1 MIQLSLLYLSTGGL
15 YLIKINLLKIIKLSL
30 GSSLAIFIAWLLKLE
45 YSMVAG
51 VIVLLTVKN
60 TKKETL
66 KGVIGKIYGF
76 ILCTIFSYLCF
87 NILGYHLTSFSIF
100 IFIIISLCFLLE
112 IQDVIA
118 MCVVIASHYF
128 LQGEISFSWILNEAR
143 IFTIG
148 ASIGV
153 IINMYIPTNINK
165 IYEGQRKLQEEV
177 STVLIDIADFIVT
190 PENKNMYNQDLNTL
204 NRLIDNSISEAYN
217 NINNNLL
224 SDTRFFLDH
233 MEIIKNQRDILENLY
248 SYASQLNSTPPQAHI
263 ISAFIHKI
271 GHSAFEL
278 ETVHLLLEEL
288 NRLVLNMRNQPL
300 PIDRVEFENRAIL
313 FLCLTELKQFLINRK
328 HAQMLRDNNFYNELS
343 YNKKAK

>member
-1 MIQLSLLYLSTGGL
+1 MVQLSLLYLYTGGL
-15 YLIKINLLKIIKLSL
+15 YLNKVNLLKIIKLSL
-30 GSSLAIFIAWLLKLE
+30 GASLAIFIAWLLKLE

-51 VIVLLTVKN
+51 VIVLLTIKN

-66 KGVIGKIYGF
+66 KGIIGKIYGF

-100 IFIIISLCFLLE
+100 IFVIIYLCFLLE

-118 MCVVIASHYF
+118 MCVVISSHYF
-128 LQGEISFSWILNEAR
+128 LQEEISFKWILNEAG

-148 ASIGV
+148 AGIGV

-165 IYEGQRKLQEEV
+165 IYEGQKKLQKEV
-177 STVLIDIADFIVT
+177 STVLIDIADFIVN
-190 PENKNMYNQDLNTL
+190 PNNKDMYNKDLNTL
-204 NRLIDNSISEAYN
+204 NALIDSSISEAYN

-224 SDTRFFLDH
+224 SDTRFFLNH
-233 MEIIKNQRDILENLY
+233 MEIIKHQRDILENLY
-248 SYASQLNSTPPQAHI
+248 SYVSQLSSTPPQAHI

-271 GHSAFEL
+271 GYSDFDI
-278 ETVHLLLEEL
+278 ETGNLLLDEL
-288 NRLVLNMRNQPL
+288 NRLMLSMKNQPL

-313 FLCLTELKQFLINRK
+313 FLCLTELKQFLVNRK
-328 HAQMLRDNNFYNELS
+328 HAQMLRDNNFY
-343 YNKKAK
+343 K

>member
-1 MIQLSLLYLSTGGL
+1 MN
-15 YLIKINLLKIIKLSL
+15 KVNLLKIIKLSL

-51 VIVLLTVKN
+51 VIVLLTIKN

-66 KGVIGKIYGF
+66 KGIIGKIYGF

-100 IFIIISLCFLLE
+100 IFVIIYLCFLLE

-118 MCVVIASHYF
+118 MCVVISSHYF
-128 LQGEISFSWILNEAR
+128 LQGEISFKWILNEAG

-148 ASIGV
+148 AGIGV

-165 IYEGQRKLQEEV
+165 IYEGQKKLQKEV
-177 STVLIDIADFIVT
+177 STVLIDIADFIVN
-190 PENKNMYNQDLNTL
+190 PNNKDMYNKDLNTL
-204 NRLIDNSISEAYN
+204 NALIDSSISEAYN

-233 MEIIKNQRDILENLY
+233 MEIIKYQRDILENLY
-248 SYASQLNSTPPQAHI
+248 SYVSQLSSTPPQAHI

-271 GHSAFEL
+271 GYSDFDI
-278 ETVHLLLEEL
+278 ETGNLLLDEL
-288 NRLVLNMRNQPL
+288 NRLMLSMKNQPL
-300 PIDRVEFENRAIL
+300 SIDRVEFENRAIL
-313 FLCLTELKQFLINRK
+313 FLCLTELKQFLVNRK
-328 HAQMLRDNNFYNELS
+328 HAQMLRDNNFY
-343 YNKKAK
+343 K

>member
-1 MIQLSLLYLSTGGL
+1 MN
-15 YLIKINLLKIIKLSL
+15 KVNLLKIIKLSL
-30 GSSLAIFIAWLLKLE
+30 GASLAIFIAWLLKLE

-51 VIVLLTVKN
+51 VIVLLTIKN

-66 KGVIGKIYGF
+66 KGIIGKIYGF

-100 IFIIISLCFLLE
+100 IFVIIYLCFLLE

-128 LQGEISFSWILNEAR
+128 LQGEISFKWILNEAG

-148 ASIGV
+148 AGIGV

-165 IYEGQRKLQEEV
+165 IYEGQKKLQKEV
-177 STVLIDIADFIVT
+177 STVLIDIADFIVN
-190 PENKNMYNQDLNTL
+190 PNNKDMYNKDLNTL
-204 NRLIDNSISEAYN
+204 NALIDSSISEAYN

-224 SDTRFFLDH
+224 SDTRFFLNH
-233 MEIIKNQRDILENLY
+233 MEIIKHQRDILENLY
-248 SYASQLNSTPPQAHI
+248 SYVSQLSSTPPQAHI

-271 GHSAFEL
+271 GYSDFDI
-278 ETVHLLLEEL
+278 ETGNLLLDEL
-288 NRLVLNMRNQPL
+288 NRLMLSMKNQPL

-313 FLCLTELKQFLINRK
+313 FLCLTELKQFLVNRK
-328 HAQMLRDNNFYNELS
+328 HAQMLRDNNFY
-343 YNKKAK
+343 K

>member
-1 MIQLSLLYLSTGGL
+1 MN
-15 YLIKINLLKIIKLSL
+15 KINTLKVIKLSF
-30 GSSLAIFIAWLLKLE
+30 GTSLAIFIAWLLNLE

-66 KGVIGKIYGF
+66 RGVIGKVYGF

-100 IFIIISLCFLLE
+100 IFIIIYLCFLFK

-118 MCVVIASHYF
+118 MCVVIASHYY
-128 LQGEISFSWILNEAR
+128 LQGEISTRWILNEAG
-143 IFTIG
+143 IFLIG
-148 ASIGV
+148 TSIGV

-165 IYEGQRKLQEEV
+165 IYKGQKKLQEEV
-177 STVLIDIADFIVT
+177 STVLIDIADLIVN
-190 PENKNMYNQDLNTL
+190 PKKENKYDKDLYTL
-204 NRLIDNSISEAYN
+204 NSLINSSISEAYD

-233 MEIIKNQRDILENLY
+233 MEIIKSQRDILENLY
-248 SYASQLNSTPPQAHI
+248 GYVSQLSCTPPQAHI

-271 GHSAFEL
+271 GHTEFEA
-278 ETVHLLLEEL
+278 ETGNLLLEEL
-288 NRLVLNMRNQPL
+288 NRLILSMKNEPL
-300 PIDRVEFENRAIL
+300 PISRVEFENRAIL

-328 HAQMLRDNNFYNELS
+328 NAQILRDNNFY
-343 YNKKAK
+343 K